1 MAKRPMN
8 KYDNELAKN
17 SPSMIKGI
25 AVEADRLSG
34 GQHLPLTLD
43 EKSNPLKSV

>member
-1 MAKRPMN
+1 MN
-8 KYDNELAKN
+8 KFDEELLKN

-25 AVEADRLSG
+25 AIETDRLSG